1 VKNSSPKRDAS
12 PLRSKQTP
20 QSTEAKLAR
29 LAEIRDEL
37 ARLDAA
43 ARYDWTRNAR
53 PEQLQPAGEWR
64 RWLLLAGRGFGKTR
78 VLSETL
84 RAWATSGRYRRIALV
99 ARTAADVRDVLV
111 EGQSGILAVSPDG
124 ERPVWEPSR
133 RRLTWPTTG
142 TIATTYSAEEPDQLR
157 GPQHDAAIADE
168 LCLVAGTMV
177 TTPSGDVPIESIR
190 PGMMV
195 ATRSGPRA
203 VVRAWRT
210 SDSAEVWE
218 LRTDDGRSLR
228 GTAKHPVF
236 TRENG
241 FVSLSC
247 LPLGAML
254 EAWDKRSNGAAT
266 DGIGTA
272 AATIRTATES
282 SCTARCGRAFTGR
295 SRGASTFITATK
307 TPATT
312 ASKTSSRSAAR
323 STSPRTALA
332 GFSSGHPHS
341 GPSRC
346 AVSGPCAPRRNASAS
361 AAAARSTRPQPSQSG
376 VARSATTPLGTLFTQ
391 SRSKAAIISGAP
403 PAHALRVAQS
413 SRLATRAPSHARAR
427 AASPTSARVASIT
440 RLPDRA
446 AVFNIEVEGAHEYFA
461 NGILTHNCAW
471 SRPDAW
477 DQLMMGLR
485 LGVDPRVVVATTPR
499 PTPLIRSLL
508 AAEGTVVTRGATRDN
523 LANLAP
529 GVVADLERRYAGTR
543 LGRQELDGEILDDS
557 AGALWRWQWIDAA
570 RVTRAPDLR
579 RVVVAIDPAA
589 SSHDESDETGIVVA
603 GVGHDGRAYVLAD
616 ASGRYRPEEW
626 ARTALALYREHK
638 ADCIVAEANNGGEM
652 VAATLRVHDR
662 GANVRTVHA
671 TRGKA
676 TRAEPVAALYEQG
689 RASHVGALARLEDQ
703 LTTWDPAT
711 SRASPDRLDALVWAL
726 TEVMLTDAAPR
737 FATEDHYD
745 F

>member
-1 VKNSSPKRDAS
+1 MTKSAPKRSDSSAS
-12 PLRSKQTP
+12 T
-20 QSTEAKLAR
+20 STTTSRAR
-29 LAEIRDEL
+29 LTELLAELKRREH
-37 ARLDAA
+37 AAAQA
-43 ARYDWTRNAR
+43 ARYEWARHAR

-111 EGQSGILAVSPDG
+111 EGQSGILAVSPDD
-124 ERPVWEPSR
+124 ERPTWEPSR
-133 RRLTWPTTG
+133 RRLTWRSG
-142 TIATTYSAEEPDQLR
+142 AIATTYSAEEPDQLR
-157 GPQHDAAIADE
+157 GPQHDAALADE
-168 LCLVAGTMV
+168 VA
-177 TTPSGDVPIESIR
+177 
-190 PGMMV
+190 
-195 ATRSGPRA
+195 
-203 VVRAWRT
+203 
-210 SDSAEVWE
+210 
-218 LRTDDGRSLR
+218 
-228 GTAKHPVF
+228 
-236 TRENG
+236 
-241 FVSLSC
+241 
-247 LPLGAML
+247 
-254 EAWDKRSNGAAT
+254 
-266 DGIGTA
+266 
-272 AATIRTATES
+272 
-282 SCTARCGRAFTGR
+282 
-295 SRGASTFITATK
+295 
-307 TPATT
+307 
-312 ASKTSSRSAAR
+312 
-323 STSPRTALA
+323 
-332 GFSSGHPHS
+332 
-341 GPSRC
+341 
-346 AVSGPCAPRRNASAS
+346 
-361 AAAARSTRPQPSQSG
+361 
-376 VARSATTPLGTLFTQ
+376 
-391 SRSKAAIISGAP
+391 
-403 PAHALRVAQS
+403 
-413 SRLATRAPSHARAR
+413 
-427 AASPTSARVASIT
+427 
-440 RLPDRA
+440 
-446 AVFNIEVEGAHEYFA
+446 
-461 NGILTHNCAW
+461 AW

-477 DQLMMGLR
+477 DQLVMGLR
-485 LGVDPRVVVATTPR
+485 LGTDPRVVVATTPR

-508 AAEGTVVTRGATRDN
+508 AAPGTVVTRGATRDN
-523 LANLAP
+523 AANLAP

-570 RVTRAPDLR
+570 RVARAPDLR

-589 SSHDESDETGIVVA
+589 SSHDDSDETGIVVA

-626 ARTALALYREHK
+626 ARTALALYREHH

-711 SRASPDRLDALVWAL
+711 SRTSPDRLDALVWAL

-737 FATEDHYD
+737 EVTEEHYD